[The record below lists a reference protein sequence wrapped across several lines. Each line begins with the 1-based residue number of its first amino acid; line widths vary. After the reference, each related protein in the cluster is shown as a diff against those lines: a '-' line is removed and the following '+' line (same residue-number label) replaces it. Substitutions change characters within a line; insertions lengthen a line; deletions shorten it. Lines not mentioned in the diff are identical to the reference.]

1 MVWYEVVW
9 CVLIRMC
16 GWSRER
22 GSRESRRIEGS
33 VNSINYSFSSKYLS
47 NNSARTAYCTYPLD
61 KNTH

>member
-33 VNSINYSFSSKYLS
+33 VNGINYFLIGHMVFRSKHSRLTDFRR
-47 NNSARTAYCTYPLD
+47 SAELQ
-61 KNTH
+61 